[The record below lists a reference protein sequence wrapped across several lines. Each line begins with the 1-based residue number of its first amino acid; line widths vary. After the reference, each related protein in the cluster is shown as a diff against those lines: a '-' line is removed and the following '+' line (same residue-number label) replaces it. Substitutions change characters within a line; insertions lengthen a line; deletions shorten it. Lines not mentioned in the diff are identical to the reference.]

1 MKRFRIRY
9 YYEMMQE
16 DIIEAESQD
25 EAEEKAARLVEDWDL
40 DTPIPEFVGGEELF
54 VNELKD

>member
-16 DIIEAESQD
+16 DIIEAASQD
-25 EAEEKAARLVEDWDL
+25 EAVEKATRLVEDWDL
-40 DTPIPEFVGGEELF
+40 NTPVPEFVGGEELF